1 MIWVLVFSF
10 LSRIPCEYNNKNLLV
25 RVEEWSQYP
34 NYLAIKLLNQGGQTE
49 IVAIDIAQ
57 VRLTIPSFSIHFQ
70 TCFY

>member
-1 MIWVLVFSF
+1 MIWVLIFHLIF
-10 LSRIPCEYNNKNLLV
+10 CRIPCEYSNLNLMV

-57 VRLTIPSFSIHFQ
+57 V
-70 TCFY
+70 